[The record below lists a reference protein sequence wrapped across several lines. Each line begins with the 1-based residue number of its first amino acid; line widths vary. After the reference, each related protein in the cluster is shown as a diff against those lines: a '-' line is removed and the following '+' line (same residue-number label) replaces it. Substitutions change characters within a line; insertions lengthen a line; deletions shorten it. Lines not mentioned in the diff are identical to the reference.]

1 MNDLDL
7 VRELR
12 ADVPSPAW
20 ARLAPGRARLLASIS
35 RQSRPRKLRR
45 AILPAGAAASAAVAI
60 EAAGRSSSD
69 RRARARSAVR
79 RTARRGV
86 WVSVAAAATVAVGGG
101 ALMLAPRGSQ
111 HASSEPAVQRR
122 TSPGAASHPAG
133 PVSPVY
139 RRATLTA
146 AVVLDK
152 AAAAAARQDNAT
164 GKYFFTETEGI
175 GTIRAATLPD
185 GGVYRTGPSLR
196 QNWFGNGV
204 DGRLIQAVGAPWPF
218 GRTITNTS
226 SSSVGMTWAQLR
238 SLPTAPGPLLAIVAQ
253 NAVAFPKSPDST
265 ASGEFEFIQEL
276 LLENPIPPAVQAAL
290 YRVAA
295 GLPGIKAVDTT
306 DLVGRPAIEVYVE
319 PGPDAPAVGQ
329 ALYFSPVTF
338 QLLGEAVLSD
348 AANLSCPVD
357 GSTAILATGYVSSD
371 TQLPA
376 GTPTKLKPA
385 YYSNSAPGCPGTLL
399 TGTPPWMRGKL
410 GQAALRRLAERRER
424 H

>member
-35 RQSRPRKLRR
+35 RPSRPRKLR
-45 AILPAGAAASAAVAI
+45 
-60 EAAGRSSSD
+60 
-69 RRARARSAVR
+69 ARPRSAVR
-79 RTARRGV
+79 RTARRRV
-86 WVSVAAAATVAVGGG
+86 WVPVVAAAAAVVAG
-101 ALMLAPRGSQ
+101 ASVLTLAPGSQ
-111 HASSEPAVQRR
+111 LAASRPGTQARNHA
-122 TSPGAASHPAG
+122 GGASHPAG
-133 PVSPVY
+133 PVAPVY
-139 RRATLTA
+139 HATTMTA

-152 AAAAAARQDNAT
+152 AAVAAARQDSAT
-164 GKYFFTETEGI
+164 GKYFFTETEEI
-175 GTIRAATLPD
+175 STISAASSNDP
-185 GGVYRTGPSLR
+185 GVYRTGPSLR

-204 DGRLIQAVGAPWPF
+204 DGRLVMPF
-218 GRTITNTS
+218 PVTGQVRSFTSTS

-238 SLPTAPGPLLAIVAQ
+238 SLPTDPGPLLAIVAQ
-253 NAVAFPKSPDST
+253 NAVPFPKSPDSA

-276 LLENPIPPAVQAAL
+276 LLDNPIPPAVQAAL

-306 DLVGRPAIEVYVE
+306 DLVGRPAVEVYVE

-338 QLLGEAVLSD
+338 QLLGEARLSD
-348 AANLSCPVD
+348 AANVSCPV
-357 GSTAILATGYVSSD
+357 GWSSAILATGYVSSD

-376 GTPTKLKPA
+376 GTPTKLEPA
-385 YYSNSAPGCPGTLL
+385 YYSNSAPGCPTTLL
-399 TGTPPWMRGKL
+399 TGTPPWMTRALQRERG
-410 GQAALRRLAERRER
+410 LRR

>member
-1 MNDLDL
+1 MNDLDM

-12 ADVPSPAW
+12 ADVPSPTW

-35 RQSRPRKLRR
+35 RPSRPRKLRR
-45 AILPAGAAASAAVAI
+45 ATVPVGAASAAVAI
-60 EAAGRSSSD
+60 EPAGRSSSGP
-69 RRARARSAVR
+69 RPAQTRSAVWRAPR
-79 RTARRGV
+79 RRV
-86 WVSVAAAATVAVGGG
+86 WISAMAAAAAVVAVTAGV
-101 ALMLAPRGSQ
+101 LTQAPGGSQ
-111 HASSEPAVQRR
+111 RPAARPAMPPQ
-122 TSPGAASHPAG
+122 TPPGAASR
-133 PVSPVY
+133 PVAPVY
-139 RRATLTA
+139 SDAALTA

-152 AAAAAARQDNAT
+152 AAAAAARQANAT
-164 GKYFFTETEGI
+164 GRYFFTETEGI
-175 GTIRAATLPD
+175 GTISAASD
-185 GGVYRTGPSLR
+185 GDPGTYRTGPSLG

-204 DGRLIQAVGAPWPF
+204 DGRLISAVGAPWPF
-218 GRTITNTS
+218 GRTVANTT

-238 SLPTAPGPLLAIVAQ
+238 SLPTDPGPLLAIVAR
-253 NAVAFPKSPDST
+253 NAVAFPKSPNST

-306 DLVGRPAIEVYVE
+306 DLVGRPAVMVYVK

-338 QLLGEAVLSD
+338 QLLGEAILSD
-348 AANLSCPVD
+348 AANLNCPVD
-357 GSTAILATGYVSSD
+357 GSSAILATGYVSSD

-376 GTPTKLKPA
+376 GTPTKLEPA
-385 YYSNSAPGCPGTLL
+385 YYSNSAPGCRTLL
-399 TGTPPWMRGKL
+399 TGTPPWMRGREGK
-410 GQAALRRLAERRER
+410 AALRRLAERRGR

>member
-20 ARLAPGRARLLASIS
+20 ERLAPGRARLLASIS
-35 RQSRPRKLRR
+35 RPSRPRKLRR
-45 AILPAGAAASAAVAI
+45 AILPVGAASAAVAI
-60 EAAGRSSSD
+60 EAAGRSSSG
-69 RRARARSAVR
+69 RRARPRSAVR
-79 RTARRGV
+79 RTARRRV
-86 WVSVAAAATVAVGGG
+86 WVSVVAAAATIAVGGG
-101 ALMLAPRGSQ
+101 ALMLAPGGSQ
-111 HASSEPAVQRR
+111 HAASRPAVPRQ

-133 PVSPVY
+133 PVAPAY
-139 RRATLTA
+139 HDATLTA
-146 AVVLDK
+146 ALVLDK
-152 AAAAAARQDNAT
+152 AAAAAARQDSTT

-175 GTIRAATLPD
+175 GTISAGSD
-185 GGVYRTGPSLR
+185 GDPGVYRTGPSLQ

-204 DGRLIQAVGAPWPF
+204 DGRLVLAVGAPWPLD
-218 GRTITNTS
+218 RTVTNTS

-238 SLPTAPGPLLAIVAQ
+238 SLPTAPGPLLAIVAR
-253 NAVAFPKSPDST
+253 NAVAFPKSPNST

-276 LLENPIPPAVQAAL
+276 LLGNPIPPAVQAAL

-295 GLPGIKAVDTT
+295 GLPGIRAVDTT

-329 ALYFSPVTF
+329 ALYVSPVTF

-348 AANLSCPVD
+348 AANVSCPVG
-357 GSTAILATGYVSSD
+357 GSSAILAAGYVSSD

-376 GTPTKLKPA
+376 GTPTKLEPA
-385 YYSNSAPGCPGTLL
+385 YYSNSAPGCPTTLL
-399 TGTPPWMRGKL
+399 TGTPPWMARVR
-410 GQAALRRLAERRER
+410 QAAERRER
-424 H
+424 GLGRHR